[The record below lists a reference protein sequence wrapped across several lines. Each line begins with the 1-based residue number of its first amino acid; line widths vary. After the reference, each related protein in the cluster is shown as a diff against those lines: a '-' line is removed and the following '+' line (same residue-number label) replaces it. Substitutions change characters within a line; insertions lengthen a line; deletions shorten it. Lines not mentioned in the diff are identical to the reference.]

1 MLAID
6 DSIVYSKSMS
16 TILLSIIFL
25 NYRTHVD
32 CHDTQ
37 RIISFVER
45 FVREYG
51 FMISYFVL
59 FAIYVRSEEAKAFMF
74 RVLYM

>member
-6 DSIVYSKSMS
+6 DSIVYPKLMN
-16 TILLSIIFL
+16 TILFCFL
-25 NYRTHVD
+25 NYRTHMD

-45 FVREYG
+45 YLYANIDLWSLIF
-51 FMISYFVL
+51 FLLPML
-59 FAIYVRSEEAKAFMF
+59 EAKAFMF